1 MCKCNVLYYGENCE
15 MVMKNTTFINS
26 NFNLQTPLIVSF
38 TVGYTLIIII
48 GVTIIYFCCKN
59 SKEKNEEIELKIY
72 QNIKIDNE
80 YQLTNKN
87 IYDSEANNKK
97 RDLIGETHEEKK
109 EEINSKKIDNS
120 YKLISKVTDQEANIV
135 GLFKT
140 EEQYIKK
147 NDEKNIDNTM

>member
-1 MCKCNVLYYGENCE
+1 
-15 MVMKNTTFINS
+15 
-26 NFNLQTPLIVSF
+26 
-38 TVGYTLIIII
+38 
-48 GVTIIYFCCKN
+48 
-59 SKEKNEEIELKIY
+59 
-72 QNIKIDNE
+72 
-80 YQLTNKN
+80 LTNKN

>member
-1 MCKCNVLYYGENCE
+1 M
-15 MVMKNTTFINS
+15 
-26 NFNLQTPLIVSF
+26 
-38 TVGYTLIIII
+38 
-48 GVTIIYFCCKN
+48 
-59 SKEKNEEIELKIY
+59 
-72 QNIKIDNE
+72 
-80 YQLTNKN
+80 TNKN